1 MDNVTHTLTG
11 LVVAEAAL
19 HLRNTRLRRPGS
31 FALRRSVAFGLR
43 PAAFEQHPA
52 AVGLRP
58 VAAVTDPPVLRAAT
72 LGVSALASNAPDLD
86 FLYRGITPG
95 RLGYLLHHRGHT
107 HTLLATVPLALL
119 CLVAVGALLR
129 LRGQHWPR
137 AAGRFLLGVALFAGL
152 LHLTMDFG
160 NNYGVHPF
168 WPFDDH
174 WYYGD
179 ALFIIEPWL
188 MIALAGCVF
197 GASRSRVGRA
207 LSGLILAGLLIVAW
221 SVAYGPS
228 PLLAPGLAALLT
240 LGAGGW
246 LAWMYWGS
254 PHWRRVSALLVLG
267 LLLSAQLCGRAS
279 ARAQLGRALASSAGF
294 ELVSLASTPSPGNP
308 LCWSLLALGRS
319 RGADTDRDEY
329 VIQQAFV
336 SAWPALWAPSAC
348 GSFSA
353 RTTAPL
359 ARPGRPLSE
368 QPGVLW
374 GREFRAPLAQLR
386 ALAQGDCVA
395 SAFLRFAR
403 VPFWIQGSGPAQLI
417 GDLRFDRSPA
427 VEFAELPLERG
438 ARCPRFVPPW
448 KPPLR
453 LLEP

>member
-1 MDNVTHTLTG
+1 M
-11 LVVAEAAL
+11 
-19 HLRNTRLRRPGS
+19 
-31 FALRRSVAFGLR
+31 
-43 PAAFEQHPA
+43 
-52 AVGLRP
+52 
-58 VAAVTDPPVLRAAT
+58 LRAAT

-107 HTLLATVPLALL
+107 HTLLATVPLALFSVV
-119 CLVAVGALLR
+119 CVGALLR
-129 LRGQHWPR
+129 LRGQHWPG
-137 AAGRFLLGVALFAGL
+137 ATSRFLLGVALFAGL
-152 LHLTMDFG
+152 LHLAMDFG

-188 MIALAGCVF
+188 MIVLAGCVF

-207 LSGLILAGLLIVAW
+207 LSGLILAGLLSVAW
-221 SVAYGPS
+221 IVAYGPS
-228 PLLAPGLAALLT
+228 PWLPPGLAAVLT

-246 LAWMYWGS
+246 LAWMRWGS
-254 PHWRRVSALLVLG
+254 PRGRRVSAVLG
-267 LLLSAQLCGRAS
+267 LALVLLAQLCGRAS
-279 ARAQLGRALASSAGF
+279 ARAQLGRALAGSAGF
-294 ELVSLASTPSPGNP
+294 ELLSVASTPSPGNP

-319 RGADTDRDEY
+319 SGAGGSGDEY

-336 SAWPALWAPSAC
+336 SAWPALWAPGAC
-348 GSFSA
+348 GGSGA
-353 RTTAPL
+353 GTTAPL
-359 ARPGRPLSE
+359 AQPVRPLPE
-368 QPGVLW
+368 RPGVLW
-374 GREFRAPLAQLR
+374 GREFRAPIAQLR
-386 ALAQGDCVA
+386 ALAERDCVA

-403 VPFWIQGSGPAQLI
+403 MPFWIQGSGRAQLI

-427 VEFAELPLERG
+427 VEFAELPLEPG
-438 ARCPRFVPPW
+438 ASCPRFVPPW